1 MSIATK
7 SVQAAGKVATAKSH
21 KELDTTVDVVTPENI
36 EFQYQV
42 AGPFRRMVA
51 YVLDLAILF
60 GTWFGFW
67 IVAWIFYSILTV
79 ILIMWLSFPPQT
91 LFGYTAIMSGIF
103 LVVLF
108 CSFWSYGALFET
120 YWSGQTPGK
129 WMLGIRVV
137 SSDGQQIN
145 GLQAFLRNV
154 MRLGDSFPLL
164 SPALFAGTFIGEA
177 IEELFLSNTDQ
188 TLAAF
193 SNRTILPTFMVGF
206 ITMILNRRFRR
217 IGDFISGTMVVIEQR
232 SWLMGVAKIEDTRTP
247 QLAALLPPKFQVS
260 RELAHALATYVE
272 RRRFFSIARRRE
284 IARHLGEPLLEQL
297 GMPPD
302 TSHDLLLCA
311 IYYRT
316 FVADRNADDEG
327 PVAFNVPPAPVQSAD
342 GVITVS
348 SSMSAPTPTMSAPTA
363 SNLASPD
370 EIRFNS

>member
-1 MSIATK
+1 MSIEKK
-7 SVQAAGKVATAKSH
+7 SLQAAGKATADKSH
-21 KELDTTVDVVTPENI
+21 KELDTTVDVITPENI

-42 AGPFRRMVA
+42 AGPFRRMAA
-51 YVLDLAILF
+51 YSLDLAILF

-67 IVAWIFYSILTV
+67 IVAWISYSILSALLGW
-79 ILIMWLSFPPQT
+79 ILSWPQ
-91 LFGYTAIMSGIF
+91 LLEAYFYVMYGVF

-129 WMLGIRVV
+129 WMLGIRVIA
-137 SSDGQQIN
+137 SDGQQIN
-145 GLQAFLRNV
+145 ALQAFLRNV
-154 MRLGDSFPLL
+154 MRFGDSFPLL
-164 SPALFAGTFIGEA
+164 SPALFTGTFIGEVL
-177 IEELFLSNTDQ
+177 EEIYLSDSDQ
-188 TLAAF
+188 TLEAF
-193 SNRTILPTFMVGF
+193 SNITILPTFMVGF
-206 ITMILNRRFRR
+206 ISMMLNRRFRR
-217 IGDFISGTMVVIEQR
+217 IGDFISGTMVVIEER
-232 SWLMGVAKIEDTRTP
+232 SWLMGVAKIEDSRTP

-260 RELAHALATYVE
+260 RELARALATYVE

-297 GMPPD
+297 GMPSD

-327 PVAFNVPPAPVQSAD
+327 PVTFGVPPAPVQSD
-342 GVITVS
+342 EGVAIVS
-348 SSMSAPTPTMSAPTA
+348 SSVSASPSTPVA
-363 SNLASPD
+363 SNLASAD